1 MKILGV
7 KGRVLTGILKTKW
20 IRCDS
25 QIGCLSRF
33 PGVGIHLLNSN
44 DVWVSFL
51 EGFEKNFESYGPERL
66 DSVGEPYDFDSL
78 MHYDNQAFSK
88 NGQNTLESLADPT
101 RSLGNMDDFSK
112 IDIKQLL
119 KSYPCKAGDKKPKDK
134 KKERSPESKSVFFYA
149 VRQDLTTLHELT
161 LLSFSYPTHRC
172 RKKKIYI
179 YIMYQNLV
187 CILFANLYNKQS

>member
-1 MKILGV
+1 
-7 KGRVLTGILKTKW
+7 
-20 IRCDS
+20 
-25 QIGCLSRF
+25 
-33 PGVGIHLLNSN
+33 
-44 DVWVSFL
+44 
-51 EGFEKNFESYGPERL
+51 
-66 DSVGEPYDFDSL
+66 

-134 KKERSPESKSVFFYA
+134 KKERSPESKSVFFNA

-161 LLSFSYPTHRC
+161 HRC
-172 RKKKIYI
+172 RKKKYI

>member
-1 MKILGV
+1 MKRLGGE
-7 KGRVLTGILKTKW
+7 GRVLTGILKTKW
-20 IRCDS
+20 IRCDTREVACPDS
-25 QIGCLSRF
+25 H
-33 PGVGIHLLNSN
+33 GVSIHLLNSN

-88 NGQNTLESLADPT
+88 NGQNTLESLADPN

-149 VRQDLTTLHELT
+149 VRQGLTTLHELT

-172 RKKKIYI
+172 RKKKKYI
-179 YIMYQNLV
+179 YNV
-187 CILFANLYNKQS
+187 PKVSLYIVR

>member
-1 MKILGV
+1 MKRLGGE
-7 KGRVLTGILKTKW
+7 GRVLTGILKTKW
-20 IRCDS
+20 IRCDTREVACPDS
-25 QIGCLSRF
+25 H
-33 PGVGIHLLNSN
+33 GVSIHLLNFN

-172 RKKKIYI
+172 RKKKYI

>member
-1 MKILGV
+1 M
-7 KGRVLTGILKTKW
+7 
-20 IRCDS
+20 
-25 QIGCLSRF
+25 
-33 PGVGIHLLNSN
+33 
-44 DVWVSFL
+44 WVSFL

-88 NGQNTLESLADPT
+88 NGQNTLESLADPN

-134 KKERSPESKSVFFYA
+134 KKERSPESKSVFFFFLCCPTGFDY
-149 VRQDLTTLHELT
+149 TTRANSPLFQ
-161 LLSFSYPTHRC
+161 LSDSSLPQ
-172 RKKKIYI
+172 KKK
-179 YIMYQNLV
+179 
-187 CILFANLYNKQS
+187 LYNVPKVSLYIVR

>member
-88 NGQNTLESLADPT
+88 NGQNTLESLADPN

-134 KKERSPESKSVFFYA
+134 KKERSPESKSVFFLCCPTGFNYTA
-149 VRQDLTTLHELT
+149 RANSPLFQ
-161 LLSFSYPTHRC
+161 LSDSSLPQ
-172 RKKKIYI
+172 KKKII
-179 YIMYQNLV
+179 
-187 CILFANLYNKQS
+187 

>member
-1 MKILGV
+1 M
-7 KGRVLTGILKTKW
+7 
-20 IRCDS
+20 
-25 QIGCLSRF
+25 
-33 PGVGIHLLNSN
+33 
-44 DVWVSFL
+44 WVSFL

-66 DSVGEPYDFDSL
+66 DSVGEPYDFASL

-88 NGQNTLESLADPT
+88 NGQNTLESLADPN

-149 VRQDLTTLHELT
+149 VRQGLTTLHELT

-172 RKKKIYI
+172 HKKKN
-179 YIMYQNLV
+179 YIMYQKLV
-187 CILFANLYNKQS
+187 CILFANLYNKQSQWDGSNRNYNVCCPLYEIFCSIEYTE